1 MHKDEQQQQQLDDTE
16 RKLLEKLFTEEGDE
30 KQGWKFKI
38 DEDMF
43 TTTSVSQKVKLFSQT
58 NC

>member
-43 TTTSVSQKVKLFSQT
+43 TTTSVSQKVKIFSQT